1 DGGGY
6 CGGGRQK
13 SRGDTE
19 VEMVVDTGVEA
30 MVVMDIEAMDTKV
43 DTEVETVVTVDTVNE
58 VVWLWM

>member
-6 CGGGRQK
+6 GGGGRRK
-13 SRGDTE
+13 SRGDTK

-30 MVVMDIEAMDTKV
+30 MVVMDTEAM
-43 DTEVETVVTVDTVNE
+43 DTEVETVVTIDTVNE

>member
-6 CGGGRQK
+6 GGGGRRK

-19 VEMVVDTGVEA
+19 VKMVVDTRVEA
-30 MVVMDIEAMDTKV
+30 MVVMDTEAMNTKV
-43 DTEVETVVTVDTVNE
+43 DTEVETVVTIDTVNE